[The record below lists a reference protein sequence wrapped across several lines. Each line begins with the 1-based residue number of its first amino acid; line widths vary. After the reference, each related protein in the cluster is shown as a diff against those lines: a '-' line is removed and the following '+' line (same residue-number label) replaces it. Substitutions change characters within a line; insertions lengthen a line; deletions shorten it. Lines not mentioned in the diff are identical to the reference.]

1 MASLKVLSTIETTT
15 KIMLK
20 GKAGDLA
27 VPPVVCGTWA
37 WGDRA
42 WAFDESRDLPGI
54 QETWNLL
61 NSKGLGFYDTAEV
74 YGMGASEKIIGAQ
87 LANMS
92 EEERKSVIIATK
104 WLPVPV
110 LPTRWFPK
118 GIVGCLKDSLN
129 RLGVSQ
135 VDLYQV
141 HGKVHLLTSIETVA
155 KGLAECVKLGL
166 TKTVGV
172 SNYSKE
178 DMIRMYDAL
187 AKEGVPLASNQIE
200 YSLCRRLPESNGLL
214 EACHARNVVPLA
226 YSPMAQG
233 RLTGKYSAANPP
245 PSGRRFS
252 NYPMEELEP
261 LLDVM
266 RRISKKRDVPVSA
279 VGLNWILCK
288 GVIPLPGARNAKQAE
303 QNSKCLGWRLTEEEI
318 AELEQHSKE
327 GSLSFWQKG

>member
-1 MASLKVLSTIETTT
+1 MASLKLLTTIETTT
-15 KIMLK
+15 KVMLK
-20 GKAGDLA
+20 GKAGDIS
-27 VPPVVCGTWA
+27 VPAVVCGTWA
-37 WGDRA
+37 WGDRT
-42 WAFDESRDLPGI
+42 WSYDEAKDLPGI

-92 EEERKSVIIATK
+92 EEERKNVIIATK

-118 GIVGCLKDSLN
+118 GVVACLKDSLK

-141 HGKVHLLTSIETVA
+141 HGKVHFMTSIETVA
-155 KGLAECVKLGL
+155 KGLAQCVHEGL
-166 TKTVGV
+166 AKTVGV

-187 AKEGVPLASNQIE
+187 AKEGIPLASNQIE
-200 YSLCRRLPESNGLL
+200 YSLVRRLPESDGLL
-214 EACHARNVVPLA
+214 EAAHTRNIVPLA
-226 YSPMAQG
+226 YSPLAQG
-233 RLTGKYSAANPP
+233 RLSGKYSVANPP

-261 LLDVM
+261 LLEVM
-266 RRISKKRDVPVSA
+266 RKIAEKRDVPVSA

-303 QNSKCLGWRLTEEEI
+303 QNAQCLGWRLTDEEI
-318 AELEQHSKE
+318 AELERHSKE